1 MKHVPKFSGF
11 PTRENCDPTN
21 PYQAFLWML
30 VALPYQSGAQL
41 VMPVEYLQLI
51 SKRLW
56 DCGARPAENPVIK
69 YRPPSGSEPNWMTAP
84 GLWVDVN
91 DPDPAPNPIR
101 SVVERLSQQQRA
113 ELMSEL
119 TRNPDDPT

>member
-1 MKHVPKFSGF
+1 MELVPKFVGF

-41 VMPVEYLQLI
+41 VMPVEYLQLV

-56 DCGARPAENPVIK
+56 DCGVRPVEEPIIK
-69 YRPPSGSEPNWMTAP
+69 YRPPTGSEPNWMTAP
-84 GLWVDVN
+84 GRWVDAGE
-91 DPDPAPNPIR
+91 PDPEPNLIKT
-101 SVVERLSQQQRA
+101 VVAQLSQQQKA
-113 ELMSEL
+113 ELMAEL
-119 TRNPDDPT
+119 KNQ